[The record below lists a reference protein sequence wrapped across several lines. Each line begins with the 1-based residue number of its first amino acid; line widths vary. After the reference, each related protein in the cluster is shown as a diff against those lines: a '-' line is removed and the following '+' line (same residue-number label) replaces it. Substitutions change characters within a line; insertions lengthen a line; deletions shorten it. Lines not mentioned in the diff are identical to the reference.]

1 MRDGLGHSYRVFM
14 AVDVT
19 SASNSHKEENG
30 GNMSTSTISARLS
43 DGLRQQMYAEPTV
56 VEETCQV
63 AGDSCWWDSECCP
76 GMLCNW
82 FHCQYV

>member
-1 MRDGLGHSYRVFM
+1 MGIHGKWMPPGIRFTRR
-14 AVDVT
+14 
-19 SASNSHKEENG
+19 G
-30 GNMSTSTISARLS
+30 GIMSTSTISARLS

-82 FHCQYV
+82 FHCQFV

>member
-1 MRDGLGHSYRVFM
+1 
-14 AVDVT
+14 
-19 SASNSHKEENG
+19 
-30 GNMSTSTISARLS
+30 MSTSTISARLS

-63 AGDSCWWDSECCP
+63 VGDSCWWDSECCP

-82 FHCQYV
+82 FHCQQV

>member
-1 MRDGLGHSYRVFM
+1 MTLGADPAPSSR
-14 AVDVT
+14 
-19 SASNSHKEENG
+19 EERNG

-82 FHCQYV
+82 FHCQYA

>member
-1 MRDGLGHSYRVFM
+1 MRDGHGHSYWVFM
-14 AVDVT
+14 AVDAVP
-19 SASNSHKEENG
+19 ASDKRKRMEAS
-30 GNMSTSTISARLS
+30 MSTSTISARLS

-76 GMLCNW
+76 GMLCNY
-82 FHCQYV
+82 FHCQFV